1 MLSTI
6 LNLEPQ
12 KFEESSGQ
20 SHEWKRDSIRNIR
33 LQGPG
38 ETKPNLG
45 MQFLQENTKHR
56 RKKKS
61 EQRGMCE
68 LPLDKRIE
76 LTEHVNSFSF

>member
-6 LNLEPQ
+6 LNLVPQ
-12 KFEESSGQ
+12 KFEESGGRSC
-20 SHEWKRDSIRNIR
+20 EWKRGSIRKIR
-33 LQGPG
+33 AEGPG
-38 ETKPNLG
+38 ETKPNFG

-68 LPLDKRIE
+68 LPLDKE
-76 LTEHVNSFSF
+76 